1 LELVFALAALADAA
15 NPEAGFDRIE
25 HGSVVNDEMALR
37 LASLGMPVITQ
48 PGFMYTKG
56 DRYLADLTG
65 SELSDLYR
73 FRGLQDRGVPV
84 IASSDAPYGP
94 VSPWQII
101 STAANRQTLDG
112 VVVGPTERVSTEQ
125 ALAGYLTPTSA
136 LNRPLSFA
144 EAKQVVAGMPA
155 DLCILQGKWSEVRG
169 KAENAMVRATLIGG
183 SAAFDRRRSEP

>member
-1 LELVFALAALADAA
+1 
-15 NPEAGFDRIE
+15 
-25 HGSVVNDEMALR
+25 
-37 LASLGMPVITQ
+37 
-48 PGFMYTKG
+48 MYTKG